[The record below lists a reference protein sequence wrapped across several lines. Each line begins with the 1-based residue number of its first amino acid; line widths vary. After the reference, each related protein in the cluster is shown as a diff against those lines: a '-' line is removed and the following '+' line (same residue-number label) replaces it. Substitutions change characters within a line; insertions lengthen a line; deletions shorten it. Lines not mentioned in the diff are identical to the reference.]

1 MGTLTAG
8 LTAGILLGSLVATSI
23 NSALTPSEVVR
34 AWQAGAD
41 MVKVFPCSAMGGASY
56 VKSLKAPLPQIE
68 LVPTGGVSI
77 DNVAAFFRAG
87 ATAVGAGAD
96 LVSLGARGDTSELRD
111 GARRYL
117 EAIESVRAEM
127 GRR

>member
-1 MGTLTAG
+1 MTGVQTC
-8 LTAGILLGSLVATSI
+8 
-23 NSALTPSEVVR
+23 ALPIS
-34 AWQAGAD
+34 
-41 MVKVFPCSAMGGASY
+41 
-56 VKSLKAPLPQIE
+56 PLPQIE

-96 LVSLGARGDTSELRD
+96 LVTLGPHGDTSAIRD

-117 EAIESVRAEM
+117 EAIESVRAEI